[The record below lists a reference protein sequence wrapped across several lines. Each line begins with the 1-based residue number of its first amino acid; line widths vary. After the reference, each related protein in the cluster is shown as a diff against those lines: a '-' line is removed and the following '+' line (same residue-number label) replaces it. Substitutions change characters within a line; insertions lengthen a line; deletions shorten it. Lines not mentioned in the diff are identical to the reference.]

1 MTYPFEGSPAEPVI
15 HSDNDF
21 GVESP
26 DQGVDSPEY
35 DGLSTADVRE
45 TATPDKKARR
55 KAPRGSGRLT
65 PAQVRRVMAQAAFVE
80 QQDESVRE
88 LLGATL
94 GTTSSTEDLVIATLG
109 ATKAGEVIAELL
121 AVASEE
127 NAFTSVTLTHTLLSE
142 RDNARRVWALLT
154 ALGKVTGGI
163 PTKDIQAATAVA
175 SAAKSLDLDDLTRLE
190 LVTELLG

>member
-1 MTYPFEGSPAEPVI
+1 MSYPFEGSPAEPVI

-21 GVESP
+21 GVDPS
-26 DQGVDSPEY
+26 DLDADSPEY
-35 DGLSTADVRE
+35 DGPSTEDVRE
-45 TATPDKKARR
+45 TAAPDKKARR
-55 KAPRGSGRLT
+55 KAPRGGARLT

-80 QQDESVRE
+80 QQDAPVRD
-88 LLGATL
+88 LLAATL

-109 ATKAGEVIAELL
+109 ATKAGDVIGELL
-121 AVASEE
+121 AVAGEQD
-127 NAFTSVTLTHTLLSE
+127 AFAAVVLTHTLLAE

-163 PTKDIQAATAVA
+163 PAKDIQAATAVA

>member
-1 MTYPFEGSPAEPVI
+1 MTYPFEGSNTEPADTYEPTDLD
-15 HSDNDF
+15 SSAELS
-21 GVESP
+21 VESDDTEIELDLAAP
-26 DQGVDSPEY
+26 ANGRK
-35 DGLSTADVRE
+35 A
-45 TATPDKKARR
+45 ARR
-55 KAPRGSGRLT
+55 KAPRGGARLA
-65 PAQVRRVMAQAAFVE
+65 PAQVRRVLAQAAFVE

-109 ATKAGEVIAELL
+109 TTKAGEVIAELL

-127 NAFTSVTLTHTLLSE
+127 NAFTSVSLTHTLLSE

-163 PTKDIQAATAVA
+163 PAKDIQAATAVA
-175 SAAKSLDLDDLTRLE
+175 SAAKDLDLDDLARLE